1 MSSPRLTR
9 GICITLEQKA
19 INTSETAIA
28 IGELSRRIREHD
40 GAWKVEGG
48 GGEGGERRAFS
59 VTCRGGRKQ
68 AAGARSSARANGE
81 EERLG
86 SCQLAGACGGG
97 GGDGVAARRGASKT
111 HARTRRRRRDRT
123 LPRFTFATPRR
134 RGCDNKHQPRTTATT
149 RTIAD
154 HD

>member
-1 MSSPRLTR
+1 MHNIGAEGDKHKRDRDRDRRTIAEDKRTR
-9 GICITLEQKA
+9 RSVE
-19 INTSETAIA
+19 
-28 IGELSRRIREHD
+28 SRGKR
-40 GAWKVEGG
+40 
-48 GGEGGERRAFS
+48 GEGGERRAFS

-123 LPRFTFATPRR
+123 LLAIYLCCAEEKRVR
-134 RGCDNKHQPRTTATT
+134 Q
-149 RTIAD
+149 
-154 HD
+154 